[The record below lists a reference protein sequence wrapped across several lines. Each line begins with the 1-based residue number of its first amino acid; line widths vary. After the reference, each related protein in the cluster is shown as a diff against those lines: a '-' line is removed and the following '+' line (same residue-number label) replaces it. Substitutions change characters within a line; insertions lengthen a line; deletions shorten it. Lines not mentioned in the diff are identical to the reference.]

1 MYQKRYLTVSVRCP
15 GDPLKIE
22 TMQITQ
28 ILLDTGWFPAPCG
41 GCNSANGLMPCSDC
55 CRSLTSMFFHN
66 PDIDVSEPITPCLPN
81 VPK

>member
-1 MYQKRYLTVSVRCP
+1 MYQKRYLTISVRCP

-22 TMQITQ
+22 TMQITH
-28 ILLDTGWFPAPCG
+28 ILLDTGWFPVPCN

-55 CRSLTSMFFHN
+55 CQSLTLMFFHN
-66 PDIDVSEPITPCLPN
+66 PDIDVSEPITPFLPN